1 MAPRDYH
8 RRFITSQLRDIDAY
22 VRAVS
27 SEAKW
32 KKRAFSHLNR
42 IRGRAAALYGS
53 AAIRRAT
60 TRLDNDDQ
68 ERSQDIELNLAAIQY
83 TGDTSGRLFDNLS
96 ISEWDSV
103 QSPGLTTNA
112 VAEELVTTPS
122 IQGMNNATDIA
133 RTGQGNEES
142 VSATGDGNANNPDP
156 AGAPETS
163 QGDEESVSATDNG
176 NAGNPDPADVAGT
189 TQGDEKSVSETV
201 GENTGNSVPAG
212 ATETSQ
218 GNGEWV
224 SATRGGNANNPDPAE
239 ATETSQGNGEWV
251 SATRGGNANNPDPA
265 EATETSQGNGE
276 WVSATRGGNA
286 NNPDPAEATG
296 TAIAAYTT
304 LAPAEGQSQLT
315 YVLPSTYCAYPQF
328 IPIFPVLESDD
339 MSSLELWFGRY
350 EQVAAHYNWSDCT
363 MCQAAPQY
371 LTPLLSLSLQYPN
384 ETPTNWPD
392 LKSTLRLAIHGTN
405 FIQAINRSFLH
416 NNFIGQ

>member
-1 MAPRDYH
+1 M
-8 RRFITSQLRDIDAY
+8 DAY

-32 KKRAFSHLNR
+32 KKRAFNHLNR
-42 IRGRAAALYGS
+42 IRGRAAAVYGS
-53 AAIRRAT
+53 AAIRRAA
-60 TRLDNDDQ
+60 TRLNNDDQ
-68 ERSQDIELNLAAIQY
+68 ERSQDIELNLAAIKY
-83 TGDTSGRLFDNLS
+83 TGDTNGRLFDNLS

-103 QSPGLTTNA
+103 QSPGPTTNA
-112 VAEELVTTPS
+112 VAEELVTSPSIQGMNNATDVAEELVTTPS
-122 IQGMNNATDIA
+122 IQGMNNATDA
-133 RTGQGNEES
+133 
-142 VSATGDGNANNPDP
+142 
-156 AGAPETS
+156 AGMG
-163 QGDEESVSATDNG
+163 QGDEESVSAVGGGNENNPIPAGATETSQDDEESVSTNDDG

-189 TQGDEKSVSETV
+189 SQGDEESVSAAR
-201 GENTGNSVPAG
+201 GGNANNPVPAG

-224 SATRGGNANNPDPAE
+224 SAA
-239 ATETSQGNGEWV
+239 
-251 SATRGGNANNPDPA
+251 
-265 EATETSQGNGE
+265 
-276 WVSATRGGNA
+276 RGGNA

-315 YVLPSTYCAYPQF
+315 YTLPSTYYAYSQF

-384 ETPTNWPD
+384 ETPANWPD